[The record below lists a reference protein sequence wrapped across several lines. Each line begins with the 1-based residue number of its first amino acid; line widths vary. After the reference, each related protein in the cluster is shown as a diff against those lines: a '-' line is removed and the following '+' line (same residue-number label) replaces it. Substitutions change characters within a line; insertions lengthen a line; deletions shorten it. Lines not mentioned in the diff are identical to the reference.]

1 VPVAVLADDVDGFDL
16 VEVGGV
22 PAAGNVLDAVLGTED
37 DAVVV
42 VDVDDLGN
50 HPHPA
55 SAAGELLKA
64 AAAHLPLELTASG
77 HQVDVGLDAAGL
89 KARQRGHGDGLRDGL
104 PVALVDL
111 WVRDAGL
118 TDGEGK
124 AAGGLLDSLVRD
136 DLRKKLGSK
145 VDDVVS
151 ELGGG

>member
-1 VPVAVLADDVDGFDL
+1 
-16 VEVGGV
+16 
-22 PAAGNVLDAVLGTED
+22 VLDAVLGAED
-37 DAVVV
+37 DLVVV
-42 VDVDDLGN
+42 VDVYDLGD

-55 SAAGELLKA
+55 SAAGKLLEA
-64 AAAHLPLELTASG
+64 AARHLPLELAATRDK
-77 HQVDVGLDAAGL
+77 VDVRLDAAGL

-118 TDGEGK
+118 TDGKGK